1 MTEKRPYRMRR
12 RAESQD
18 ETRRRILEAVMQLHE
33 EVGPKATSI
42 SAVAERAGVQR
53 LTVYR
58 HFPDEEALIGACSGE
73 WIRRNPPP
81 DPERWQAAAEPAKR
95 VRTALAEFYR
105 YYQGTRRMWS
115 GVHRDVAEVP
125 ALEAPMAG
133 YAGVL
138 DAVAGELSAPFHG
151 RRAKAQA
158 RATLRHALAFPTWD
172 DLERQ
177 GLDDPAKV
185 ALVDRWLMGIEARA

>member
-33 EVGPKATSI
+33 EVGPRATSI

-58 HFPDEEALIGACSGE
+58 HFPDEAAMIGACSGE
-73 WIRRNPPP
+73 WIQRHPPP
-81 DPERWQAAAEPAKR
+81 HPGRWQALPDPRKQARAA
-95 VRTALAEFYR
+95 LGEFYR
-105 YYQGTRRMWS
+105 YYRGTRRMWS
-115 GVHRDVAEVP
+115 GVHRDASEVP
-125 ALEAPMAG
+125 ALAAPLAEF
-133 YAGVL
+133 AAVL
-138 DAVAGELSAPFHG
+138 ASVAGELAAPFRG
-151 RRAKAQA
+151 RRARAQA
-158 RATLRHALAFPTWD
+158 LATLCHALAYPTWE

-177 GLDDPAKV
+177 GLDDAAKV
-185 ALVDRWLMGIEARA
+185 ALVERWLSGIEAPG

>member
-12 RAESQD
+12 RAEAQD
-18 ETRRRILEAVMQLHE
+18 QTRRRILEAVMQLHE

-42 SAVAERAGVQR
+42 SAIAERAGVQR

-58 HFPDEEALIGACSGE
+58 HFPDDEALIQACSGE
-73 WIRRNPPP
+73 WIQRNPPP
-81 DPERWQAAAEPAKR
+81 DPGRWQGLADPAKQ

-105 YYQGTRRMWS
+105 YYRGTRRMWS
-115 GVHRDVAEVP
+115 GVHRDAPEVP
-125 ALEAPMAG
+125 ALAAPMAG

-138 DAVAGELSAPFHG
+138 DTVAADLAGSFPG

-158 RATLRHALAFPTWD
+158 RVTLRHAL
-172 DLERQ
+172 E
-177 GLDDPAKV
+177 
-185 ALVDRWLMGIEARA
+185 